1 MNTGF
6 ALCVHLDWRL
16 HIYAMNVFYYL
27 EDRLKFFQ
35 KATPL
40 STVFSP
46 KVGNPC
52 FAERVLIIRLCLS
65 MSFTFK
71 LRPLL
76 KSSLLKE
83 FDNLNEEHYFSRW

>member
-1 MNTGF
+1 MYFIN
-6 ALCVHLDWRL
+6 
-16 HIYAMNVFYYL
+16 IFYYL
-27 EDRLKFFQ
+27 EERIKFFK

-46 KVGNPC
+46 KVFFELVSLGF
-52 FAERVLIIRLCLS
+52 FAERVLIIRLCVS
-65 MSFTFK
+65 MSLPFK
-71 LRPLL
+71 LYPLL